1 MWRYK
6 VTTTEIILLTG
17 MSVIIVFLMIL
28 MIVFIKG
35 KKSPNDEVKGRQQ
48 QEILSKIEYLKT
60 DFKTELD
67 KQNLQSQ
74 LELERTINYFK
85 EAIST
90 KLNVDLQS
98 MNDKVE
104 TRLKEGFQSSDKL
117 FSSML
122 EKLTIIDTTQKNIE
136 NLSGHVNDLKSYLSD
151 KKLRG
156 MYGELQLYQILEN
169 VFGENNKTL
178 FTKQHKLSNQTV
190 VDAIVYGSGD
200 ALNIPIDSK
209 FSLENYIRMYDSNLE
224 DSERKNAS
232 KLFEQN
238 IKKHIDDIASRYIIK
253 NETTDYALMFIPS
266 EAVFSEIQANYI
278 HLVEYASKKKVWTTS
293 PTTLVYMLTMILV
306 INQDLEKEKNAEKM
320 LDEINKLYNDFRLIF
335 ERFNTLEKDIQRLSE
350 SIRTLM
356 IPMNRLNKNVY
367 KIEHSDF
374 KNINNDD

>member
-156 MYGELQLYQILEN
+156 MYGE
-169 VFGENNKTL
+169 F
-178 FTKQHKLSNQTV
+178 
-190 VDAIVYGSGD
+190 DPGSG
-200 ALNIPIDSK
+200 
-209 FSLENYIRMYDSNLE
+209 
-224 DSERKNAS
+224 
-232 KLFEQN
+232 
-238 IKKHIDDIASRYIIK
+238 
-253 NETTDYALMFIPS
+253 
-266 EAVFSEIQANYI
+266 
-278 HLVEYASKKKVWTTS
+278 
-293 PTTLVYMLTMILV
+293 
-306 INQDLEKEKNAEKM
+306 
-320 LDEINKLYNDFRLIF
+320 
-335 ERFNTLEKDIQRLSE
+335 
-350 SIRTLM
+350 
-356 IPMNRLNKNVY
+356 
-367 KIEHSDF
+367 
-374 KNINNDD
+374 

>member
-1 MWRYK
+1 M
-6 VTTTEIILLTG
+6 TNTEIILLTS
-17 MSVIIVFLMIL
+17 MIVIILFLMIL
-28 MIVFIKG
+28 IIILIKG
-35 KKSPNDEVKGRQQ
+35 KKYPSNEIKARQQ

-60 DFKTELD
+60 DFKSALD
-67 KQNLQSQ
+67 KQNMQSQ

-90 KLNVDLQS
+90 KINVDLQS

-136 NLSGHVNDLKSYLSD
+136 NLSVHVNDLKTYLSD

-209 FSLENYIRMYDSNLE
+209 FSLENYIRMYDSNST

-278 HLVEYASKKKVWTTS
+278 HLVEYASKKKVWITS

-320 LDEINKLYNDFRLIF
+320 LDEINKLYNDFRLVF
-335 ERFNTLEKDIQRLSE
+335 ERFNTLEKDIKRLSE
-350 SIRTLM
+350 SIKTLM

-374 KNINNDD
+374 NNINNDD

>member
-1 MWRYK
+1 M
-6 VTTTEIILLTG
+6 TNTEIILLTS
-17 MSVIIVFLMIL
+17 MIVIILFLMIL
-28 MIVFIKG
+28 IIILIKG
-35 KKSPNDEVKGRQQ
+35 KKYPSNEIKARQQ

-60 DFKTELD
+60 DFKSALD
-67 KQNLQSQ
+67 KQNMQSQ

-90 KLNVDLQS
+90 KINVDLQS

-136 NLSGHVNDLKSYLSD
+136 NLSVHVNDLKTYLSD

-209 FSLENYIRMYDSNLE
+209 FSLENYIRMYDSNST
-224 DSERKNAS
+224 DSERK
-232 KLFEQN
+232 KC
-238 IKKHIDDIASRYIIK
+238 I
-253 NETTDYALMFIPS
+253 ETL
-266 EAVFSEIQANYI
+266 
-278 HLVEYASKKKVWTTS
+278 
-293 PTTLVYMLTMILV
+293 
-306 INQDLEKEKNAEKM
+306 
-320 LDEINKLYNDFRLIF
+320 
-335 ERFNTLEKDIQRLSE
+335 
-350 SIRTLM
+350 
-356 IPMNRLNKNVY
+356 
-367 KIEHSDF
+367 
-374 KNINNDD
+374 

>member
-1 MWRYK
+1 MI
-6 VTTTEIILLTG
+6 VIIL
-17 MSVIIVFLMIL
+17 FLMIL
-28 MIVFIKG
+28 IIILIKG
-35 KKSPNDEVKGRQQ
+35 KKYPSNEIKARQQ

-60 DFKTELD
+60 DFKSALD
-67 KQNLQSQ
+67 KQNMQSQ

-90 KLNVDLQS
+90 KINVDLQS

-136 NLSGHVNDLKSYLSD
+136 NLSVHVNDLKTYLSD

-209 FSLENYIRMYDSNLE
+209 FSLENYIRMYDSNST
-224 DSERKNAS
+224 DSERK
-232 KLFEQN
+232 KC
-238 IKKHIDDIASRYIIK
+238 I
-253 NETTDYALMFIPS
+253 ETL
-266 EAVFSEIQANYI
+266 
-278 HLVEYASKKKVWTTS
+278 
-293 PTTLVYMLTMILV
+293 
-306 INQDLEKEKNAEKM
+306 
-320 LDEINKLYNDFRLIF
+320 
-335 ERFNTLEKDIQRLSE
+335 
-350 SIRTLM
+350 
-356 IPMNRLNKNVY
+356 
-367 KIEHSDF
+367 
-374 KNINNDD
+374 